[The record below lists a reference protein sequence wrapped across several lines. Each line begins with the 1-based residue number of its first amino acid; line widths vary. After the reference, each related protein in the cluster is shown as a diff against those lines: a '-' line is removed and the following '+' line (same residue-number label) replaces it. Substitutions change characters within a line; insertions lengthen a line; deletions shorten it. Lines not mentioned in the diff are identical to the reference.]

1 MLLQVGP
8 EKNYT
13 FTKQRMEIIIFNF
26 FQMTVATLGQL
37 LWAINVVQQ
46 AISVELVEE
55 IVMQTTNAKLGL
67 SVATTIVESSTGK
80 PV

>member
-1 MLLQVGP
+1 
-8 EKNYT
+8 
-13 FTKQRMEIIIFNF
+13 
-26 FQMTVATLGQL
+26 MTVATLGQL
-37 LWAINVVQQ
+37 LWEIGVVQH